1 MIKVMLVDDEAIER
15 EGIRMILERNRSNA
29 EIIAEAKNGKEA
41 VELATTHRPDIIL
54 MDIKMPEF
62 DGLVAIEQILQT
74 LPETKCIM
82 VSAFDTFQY
91 AKRAMKFGI
100 KEYLLKPS
108 KVSEVLEAY
117 DRMVAELS
125 EKNELNERLEQAS
138 ALVEMEFILTLM
150 MDHVH
155 EFNAEDWTKW
165 LDVENTKGFA
175 AVFSFQSKVLRPAR
189 EQKSNWYRTL
199 KDGLTRLPYD
209 VFVGPLTG
217 YQVPVFVKYGDYRM
231 DQFARDVIQDIQR
244 ELHDCQLCVGVGA
257 VITDLQD
264 FSRSY
269 QEALYA
275 LEQVQ
280 THSGAKY
287 QVYTEQMA
295 EKRKERIHFEEEK
308 DLLEA
313 IKKGDSQQGTL
324 LFDGYFQ
331 SVQQNASYQV
341 QIIQKTIENFF
352 IILTRMM
359 KELGLDRNIQMS
371 FDQFE
376 TATQIR
382 EAAKVHLQRVMM
394 QISEWRSTGVQGLL
408 MQAKEYIEAHYQ
420 RNITLEEVAETVGL
434 SSYYFSKLFKEHFQ
448 FTFVEY
454 VTQTRLTKAKD
465 LLLDERVSLK
475 EIALTV
481 GYKDPNYFSRVFKKE
496 TGLSPSEYRKQY
508 S

>member
-1 MIKVMLVDDEAIER
+1 MVKVMLVDDEAIER
-15 EGIRMILERNRSNA
+15 EGIRMMLSRNRSNA
-29 EIIAEAKNGKEA
+29 EIVVEAKNGKEA
-41 VELATTHRPDIIL
+41 VELATIHRPDIIF

-62 DGLVAIEQILQT
+62 DGLVAIENILDR
-74 LPETKCIM
+74 LPDTKCVM

-108 KVSEVLEAY
+108 KVSEVLEAF
-117 DRMVAELS
+117 DRMVAELN
-125 EKNELNERLEQAS
+125 EKNDVNERLEQAS

-155 EFNAEDWTKW
+155 EFNTEDWLKW

-175 AVFSFQSKVLRPAR
+175 AVFSFQSESLRPER

-199 KDGLTRLPYD
+199 KDGLSKLPYHT
-209 VFVGPLTG
+209 FVGPLTG
-217 YQVPVFVKYGDYRM
+217 YQVPVLVKYEEYTL

-244 ELHDCQLCVGVGA
+244 DLHDCQLYVGIGA
-257 VITDLQD
+257 IITDLQD

-280 THSGAKY
+280 NHSRAKY
-287 QVYTEQMA
+287 QVFNEQIA
-295 EKRKERIHFEEEK
+295 EKRNDRIHFEEEK
-308 DLLEA
+308 ALLHA
-313 IKKGDSQQGTL
+313 IKKGDHQQGTY
-324 LFDGYFQ
+324 LFDRYFQ
-331 SVQQNASYQV
+331 SVQQNENYQV
-341 QIIQKTIENFF
+341 PIIQKTVENFF
-352 IILTRMM
+352 IVLSRMT
-359 KELGLDRNIQMS
+359 KELGLDQNIQMS

-376 TATQIR
+376 TATQIK
-382 EAAKVHLQRVMM
+382 EAAKAHVQDVIK
-394 QISEWRSTGVQGLL
+394 QIREWRSTGVHGVLL
-408 MQAKEYIEAHYQ
+408 QAKDYIEAYYQ
-420 RNITLEEVAETVGL
+420 KNITLEEVAEAVGL
-434 SSYYFSKLFKEHFQ
+434 SSYYLSKLFKEHFQ
-448 FTFVEY
+448 ITFVEY
-454 VTQTRLTKAKD
+454 LTQTRLIKAKD
-465 LLLDERVSLK
+465 LLLDDRKSLK
-475 EIALTV
+475 EIALTI

>member
-1 MIKVMLVDDEAIER
+1 MVRVMLVDDEAIER
-15 EGIRMILERNRSNA
+15 EGIRMILERNRCNA
-29 EIIAEAKNGKEA
+29 EIVAEAKNGKEA
-41 VELATTHRPDIIL
+41 VEFATIHHPDIIF

-62 DGLVAIEQILQT
+62 DGLVAIEKILPR
-74 LPETKCIM
+74 LPETKCVM

-125 EKNELNERLEQAS
+125 EKNDVNKRLEQAS
-138 ALVEMEFILTLM
+138 SLVEMEFILTLM

-155 EFNAEDWTKW
+155 EFSTEDWTKW
-165 LDVENTKGFA
+165 LDVENTKGFV
-175 AVFSFQSKVLRPAR
+175 AVFSFQSESHRPDR

-199 KDGLTRLPYD
+199 KDGLSRLPYLT
-209 VFVGPLTG
+209 FAGPLTG
-217 YQVPVFVKYGDYRM
+217 YQVPVLVKYDKLTL

-244 ELHDCQLCVGVGA
+244 DLRDCQLCVGVGT
-257 VITDLQD
+257 VIADLQD

-280 THSGAKY
+280 SHPAAKY
-287 QVYTEQMA
+287 QVFNKQLA
-295 EKRKERIHFEEEK
+295 EKRNERIYFEEEK
-308 DLLEA
+308 ELLEA
-313 IKKGDSQQGTL
+313 IKKGDSQQGTYV
-324 LFDGYFQ
+324 FDRYFQ
-331 SVQQNASYQV
+331 SVQQDANYQV

-352 IILTRMM
+352 IVLTRMT

-376 TATQIR
+376 TATQIK
-382 EAAKVHLQRVMM
+382 EAAKAHLQRVIM
-394 QISEWRSTGVQGLL
+394 QIREWRSTGVRGLL
-408 MQAKEYIEAHYQ
+408 LQAKDYIEAHYQ
-420 RNITLEEVAETVGL
+420 RNITLEEIAEEVGL
-434 SSYYFSKLFKEHFQ
+434 SSYYLSKLFKEHFQ
-448 FTFVEY
+448 ITFVEY
-454 VTQTRLTKAKD
+454 VTHTRLTKAKD
-465 LLLDERVSLK
+465 LLLDDRISLK
-475 EIALTV
+475 EIALTI

>member
-15 EGIRMILERNRSNA
+15 EGIRMILSRNRSNA
-29 EIIAEAKNGKEA
+29 EIVAEAKNGNEA
-41 VELATTHRPDIIL
+41 VELATLHHPDIIF

-62 DGLVAIEQILQT
+62 DGLVAIEKILQT
-74 LPETKCIM
+74 LPETKCVM

-108 KVSEVLEAY
+108 KISEILEAY

-125 EKNELNERLEQAS
+125 EQNDVNERLEQANS
-138 ALVEMEFILTLM
+138 LVEMDFILTLM

-155 EFNAEDWTKW
+155 EFNTEDWTKW
-165 LDVENTKGFA
+165 LDVEDTKGFA
-175 AVFSFQSKVLRPAR
+175 AVFSFQAEILRPDR
-189 EQKSNWYRTL
+189 EQKGNWYRTL
-199 KDGLTRLPYD
+199 KDGLSRLPYHA
-209 VFVGPLTG
+209 FVGPLTG
-217 YQVPVFVKYGDYRM
+217 YQVPILVKYEAYTL
-231 DQFARDVIQDIQR
+231 DQFARDAIQDVQR
-244 ELHDCQLCVGVGA
+244 DLHDCQLYVGIGA
-257 VITDLQD
+257 IITDLQD

-280 THSGAKY
+280 SHPGAKY
-287 QVYTEQMA
+287 QVFNEQMA

-308 DLLEA
+308 ELLHA
-313 IKKGDSQQGTL
+313 IKKGDSQQGTY
-324 LFDGYFQ
+324 LFGRYFQ
-331 SVQQNASYQV
+331 SIQQHANYQV
-341 QIIQKTIENFF
+341 PIIQKTVENFF
-352 IILTRMM
+352 IVLTRMT
-359 KELGLDRNIQMS
+359 KELGLDQDIQMG

-376 TATQIR
+376 TATQIK
-382 EAAKVHLQRVMM
+382 EAAKAHLQSVIK
-394 QISEWRSTGVQGLL
+394 QIRDWRSTGVHGLL
-408 MQAKEYIEAHYQ
+408 MQAKDYIESHYQ
-420 RNITLEEVAETVGL
+420 RNITLEEVAEEVGL
-434 SSYYFSKLFKEHFQ
+434 SSYYLSKLFKEHFEI
-448 FTFVEY
+448 TFIEY

-465 LLLDERVSLK
+465 LLLDDRISLK
-475 EIALTV
+475 EIALTI